1 MEKMEL
7 YDYYSL
13 DECVDRKLVTGTL
26 KSFKKDGKIDYSLDG
41 EILNIKDLD
50 MEEEDIAYLEDLF
63 EDNDVFPYLEKD
75 DEDNDDYYGYDEED
89 DY

>member
-1 MEKMEL
+1 MEL

-50 MEEEDIAYLEDLF
+50 MEEEDIAYLEELF

-75 DEDNDDYYGYDEED
+75 DEDDDDNYYGYDEED